1 MVLSLNFALLRKQRQ
16 LGWQGGGKDLN
27 WMGRKV
33 AREVKDLSVMR
44 RAGEK
49 TVVGSLR
56 HNFAFGPS

>member
-1 MVLSLNFALLRKQRQ
+1 M
-16 LGWQGGGKDLN
+16 N

-56 HNFAFGPS
+56 HNFAFGNTIENFKNPKESLITS